1 MGDCINSSSY
11 NLLVSA
17 SVLETLVIFGVG
29 FYVFAVPMIRKN
41 KQLRRYKT
49 LRVAGSRKHHAQQI
63 RNKKQ
68 GKQPW
73 ELEHKS
79 IKFKK
84 KLAKGNFGEV
94 WLGQWMGSP
103 VAIKTVLR
111 KMARDP
117 EFINRFLIEI
127 KLMSSLHHPNIVM
140 FLGACISSVT
150 KMCLV
155 LEYCVY
161 GSLHDFL
168 NSRRE
173 EGDKENMVTLH
184 RVIRFGIDIARG
196 INYIHQKCN
205 IIQRDL
211 KARNIL
217 VDVHLN
223 AKVADFGLSRIKEE
237 DAGMTACGTPAWTA
251 PEIVKLEQY
260 DEKVDVYSFGIVMWE
275 LMARAE
281 PYDGTGGVQ
290 VAYMAVEQGLRPD
303 VPEYCPEVFA
313 QLMTE
318 CWDSDPYVR
327 PDFGNILERLFAM
340 MKVLPDALLKDMERG
355 EYPPPSVR
363 TSSSRPSDPA
373 HKQSR

>member
-1 MGDCINSSSY
+1 MADCVSNKTY
-11 NLLVSA
+11 GALVSTC
-17 SVLETLVIFGVG
+17 VVETLGILGVL
-29 FYVFAVPMIRKN
+29 FYVFVVPSIKKNAELRKYRTLRPEGSKKQAAQRRKN
-41 KQLRRYKT
+41 E
-49 LRVAGSRKHHAQQI
+49 
-63 RNKKQ
+63 KQ

-73 ELEHKS
+73 ELDYKTL
-79 IKFKK
+79 KFKR

-103 VAIKTVLR
+103 VAIKTVLK

-117 EFINRFLIEI
+117 EFINRFLLEI
-127 KLMSSLHHPNIVM
+127 KMMSNLHHPNIVM
-140 FLGACISSVT
+140 FLGACISKVT

-168 NSRRE
+168 HSRKQD
-173 EGDKENMVTLH
+173 GDVENMVTLH
-184 RVIRFGIDIARG
+184 RVIRFGVDIARG
-196 INYIHQKCN
+196 VNYIHQKCN

-251 PEIVKLEQY
+251 PEIVKLEPY

-275 LMARAE
+275 LIARAE

-290 VAYMAVEQGLRPD
+290 VAYMAVEQGLRPEI
-303 VPEYCPEVFA
+303 PSYCPEVFGE
-313 QLMTE
+313 LMEE
-318 CWDSDPYVR
+318 CWDSDPHQR
-327 PDFGNILERLFAM
+327 PDFGNILERLFSM
-340 MKVLPDALLKDMERG
+340 MKVLPDALLKDMER
-355 EYPPPSVR
+355 
-363 TSSSRPSDPA
+363 DA
-373 HKQSR
+373 